1 MPGIG
6 GNSFGIDIPSIP
18 EVSLPRLA
26 QGGFVKAN
34 TPRLAMIGDN
44 RNYGEIVAPENKMME
59 LLNKAVELGARMM
72 GGNGGLSEEDV
83 YYAFKRALEEA
94 DLTATIDSD
103 RLFKSMKAKAAEY
116 KRRTGKP
123 AFE

>member
-1 MPGIG
+1 
-6 GNSFGIDIPSIP
+6 
-18 EVSLPRLA
+18 
-26 QGGFVKAN
+26 
-34 TPRLAMIGDN
+34 MIGDN

-83 YYAFKRALEEA
+83 YYAFKRALDEA